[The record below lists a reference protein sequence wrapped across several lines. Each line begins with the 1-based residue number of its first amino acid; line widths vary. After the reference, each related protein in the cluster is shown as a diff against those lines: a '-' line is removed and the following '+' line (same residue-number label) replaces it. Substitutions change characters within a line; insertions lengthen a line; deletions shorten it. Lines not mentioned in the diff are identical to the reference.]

1 MSVLYRTRAWLTLAQ
16 LLPTWARELAGA
28 DKNTDQLEHD
38 LTNFLIEDIVNGRLD
53 NAGPIK
59 EGRRLGLRLIT
70 PDNQTGYL
78 EGHQAC
84 DLLLPEG
91 QKIRPSAFVYIS
103 HRVVVMKEAV
113 LDFAS

>member
-1 MSVLYRTRAWLTLAQ
+1 M
-16 LLPTWARELAGA
+16 PT
-28 DKNTDQLEHD
+28 TEHN

-70 PDNQTGYL
+70 PDNQAGYL
-78 EGHQAC
+78 EGHQAR

-91 QKIRPSAFVYIS
+91 QKIRRSAFLYIS
-103 HRVVVMKEAV
+103 HRLVVMKEAV
-113 LDFAS
+113 LTLPS